1 MRAGDTGWE
10 AWVRLRFRELLGRE
24 LEGRPVVFADTSS
37 FMAIERDHI
46 IDLEGEMFVVRGTE
60 RETRFGLGDQ
70 PKFWVKRVL
79 ALESGRPQILK
90 LVFPEEFRVRVG
102 SLEVRCARSAA
113 KEAEVLRLVHG
124 DARFMQGRAVRD
136 AAGNVVRILDII
148 DGTTLLDHL
157 LSGSVPHEHYFATAF
172 PSVLAHVLDCLRG
185 IQTLHEAGLVH
196 GDIRNDHVL
205 VEREGG
211 RFRWID
217 FDLWQDSPAFDVWS
231 VGNVLHCVIARG
243 FVHFR
248 EVVHEH
254 PELSGKL
261 SDDDASAFFPYRV
274 MNLAKVFPYL
284 PNKLNDVLLRFSVGT
299 RTPYES
305 VAAVVDDIC
314 ECASAEGWPTR
325 TAEVAAP
332 APADAATTVRS

>member
-1 MRAGDTGWE
+1 MHTGDPGWE
-10 AWVRLRFRELLGRE
+10 AWVRARVRELAGRDLG
-24 LEGRPVVFADTSS
+24 GRPVVFADTSS
-37 FMAIERDHI
+37 FMAIDRDHI
-46 IDLEGEMFVVRGTE
+46 IDLEGEMFLVRGSE

-70 PKFWVKRVL
+70 PKFWVKRVV
-79 ALESGRPQILK
+79 ALESGRPYIVK
-90 LVFPEEFRVRVG
+90 LVFREEFRVQVG
-102 SLEVRCARSAA
+102 PLEVRCARSAE
-113 KEAEVLRLVHG
+113 KEAEVLRRVRG
-124 DARFMQGRAVRD
+124 DDRFMQGRAVRD
-136 AAGNVVRILDII
+136 TAGNLVRILDVI
-148 DGTTLLDHL
+148 DGASMLDHL
-157 LSGSVPHEHYFATAF
+157 LSASVPHEQYFATAL

-185 IQTLHEAGLVH
+185 IHGLHEAGLVH

-254 PELSGKL
+254 PELSGRL
-261 SDDDASAFFPYRV
+261 VDDDASAFFPYRV
-274 MNLAKVFPYL
+274 MNLARVFPYL
-284 PNKLNDVLLRFSVGT
+284 PRKLNDVLLRFSVGT

-314 ECASAEGWPTR
+314 ECASAEGWPTC
-325 TAEVAAP
+325 TAEATASALAGGTTAA
-332 APADAATTVRS
+332 

>member
-1 MRAGDTGWE
+1 MRAGDVGWE
-10 AWVRLRFRELLGRE
+10 AWARARVRELLKRDLDGR
-24 LEGRPVVFADTSS
+24 LVVFADTSS
-37 FMAIERDHI
+37 FMAIERDHLV
-46 IDLEGEMFVVRGTE
+46 DLEGELFLVRGTE

-79 ALESGRPQILK
+79 GLESGRAQILK

-102 SLEVRCARSAA
+102 SLEVRCARSAE
-113 KEAEVLRLVHG
+113 KEAEVLRLVRG

-136 AAGNVVRILDII
+136 TAGNLVRILDVI
-148 DGTTLLDHL
+148 DGTTLLDQL
-157 LSGSVPHEHYFATAF
+157 LSDSVPHEEYFATVF

-205 VEREGG
+205 VEHDGG

-217 FDLWQDSPAFDVWS
+217 FDLRQESPAFDVWS
-231 VGNVLHCVIARG
+231 VGNVLHCVVGRG

-248 EVVHEH
+248 EAVHQR

-261 SDDDASAFFPYRV
+261 LDDDASVFFPFRV
-274 MNLAKVFPYL
+274 MNLGKVFPYL
-284 PNKLNDVLLRFSVGT
+284 PKRLNDVLLRFSVGS
-299 RTPYES
+299 RAPYES
-305 VAAVVDDIC
+305 VADVVDDLC
-314 ECASAEGWPTR
+314 ECARAEGWPTR
-325 TAEVAAP
+325 TSEAAAAAP
-332 APADAATTVRS
+332 SGG